1 MIRSSQISSSMCFT
15 CGSFSAVPHSAKSS
29 ISRNAFAW
37 CFAGSESKNS
47 ATTSFPSAVAY
58 NSTSSIV
65 HHPRVKAAARFVIYN
80 ISHWICLCQVN
91 PASSSIDRFFGKQ
104 KAPNRAGA
112 LSGVWCSIVI
122 AVNYLALATTT
133 TKSTLLSFFLPVLNL
148 MPSSILPFLLVAEV
162 VFSAVSTMP
171 AAFSQL
177 SALRAESGTS
187 TRT

>member
-1 MIRSSQISSSMCFT
+1 MREISLENLIRSSQISSSICFT

-58 NSTSSIV
+58 SSTSSIV
-65 HHPRVKAAARFVIYN
+65 YHPRVKAAARFVIYN
-80 ISHWICLCQVN
+80 ISHRICPCQVN

-112 LSGVWCSIVI
+112 LSGVWGSVVR
-122 AVNYLALATTT
+122 VNYFWLAALATTT
-133 TKSTLLSFFLPVLNL
+133 
-148 MPSSILPFLLVAEV
+148 A
-162 VFSAVSTMP
+162 
-171 AAFSQL
+171 
-177 SALRAESGTS
+177 
-187 TRT
+187 